1 MERLV
6 SVSLMWLYWG
16 GVRKNVQMGLDRIVR
31 RVNVRV
37 VFREN
42 VRGWGGKEIERLA
55 SVNLDLPDQPDQTD

>member
-6 SVSLMWLYWG
+6 SVNLMWLYRG
-16 GVRKNVQMGLDRIVR
+16 GVRKHVQMGLDRIVR

-37 VFREN
+37 VFGEN